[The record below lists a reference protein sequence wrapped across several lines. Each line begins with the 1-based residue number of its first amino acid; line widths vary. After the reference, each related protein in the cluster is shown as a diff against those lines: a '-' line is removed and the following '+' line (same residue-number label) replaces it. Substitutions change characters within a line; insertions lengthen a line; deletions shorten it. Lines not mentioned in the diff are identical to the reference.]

1 MNPTPTLDPFA
12 AKLVD
17 ALVDGELD
25 DAQRADLLRRC
36 EQSTDGW
43 RTIALSFL
51 EAQSWRQALASP
63 SGVLASQPNP
73 ANASVR
79 ARPPSRTP
87 VWLAALAVST
97 LLAFFL
103 GRVGNG
109 PRLELTEKHMG
120 AAGPIVPSANVATA
134 NGTANADAHAAM
146 AHAVT
151 PAVRQQLERLGY
163 RIQERPRVV
172 SVKRSD
178 GQTVQVLVN
187 EVELRYVGR
196 PFSL

>member
-1 MNPTPTLDPFA
+1 
-12 AKLVD
+12 
-17 ALVDGELD
+17 
-25 DAQRADLLRRC
+25 
-36 EQSTDGW
+36 
-43 RTIALSFL
+43 
-51 EAQSWRQALASP
+51 
-63 SGVLASQPNP
+63 
-73 ANASVR
+73 R
-79 ARPPSRTP
+79 ARSQMGTP

-109 PRLELTEKHMG
+109 LRPELPEKHMTT
-120 AAGPIVPSANVATA
+120 AGPTVPSTNVATA
-134 NGTANADAHAAM
+134 NVTVNADPHAAM
-146 AHAVT
+146 AQAVT